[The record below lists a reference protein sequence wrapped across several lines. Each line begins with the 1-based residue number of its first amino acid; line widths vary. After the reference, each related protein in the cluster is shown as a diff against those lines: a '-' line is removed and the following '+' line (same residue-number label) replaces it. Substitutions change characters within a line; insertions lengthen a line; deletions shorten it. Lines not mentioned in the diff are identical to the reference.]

1 MADLRF
7 CGMIGDMRS
16 ILEGELQHIRDSIAV
31 MGAQTVDATARA
43 VQALIRHDRAEA
55 SSVKHED
62 KALDA
67 ARYNIEQECFVA
79 LATQQPVARDL
90 RILIAA
96 SIIAVELERCGD
108 YAKGIAKAARRIA
121 RCDDDMPTFNLAE
134 MDALARDML
143 NRSIQAFLNADVQM
157 ANEVIAADGRLDQ
170 AYSAL
175 LTQTLIAMSSNPKHI
190 ESGLQ
195 LLRAAH
201 NLERLGDRATNI
213 AERVLFV
220 ESGDLPGSVNQPD
233 SGRIPT
239 A

>member
-1 MADLRF
+1 
-7 CGMIGDMRS
+7 MRS

-43 VQALIRHDRAEA
+43 VQALIQRDRAEA

-121 RCDDDMPTFNLAE
+121 QCDGDMPTFNLAE

-175 LTQTLIAMSSNPKHI
+175 LTQTLDSNEQQPKAYRKRP
-190 ESGLQ
+190 SASARCAQPGTAG
-195 LLRAAH
+195 RP
-201 NLERLGDRATNI
+201 GDEHR
-213 AERVLFV
+213 
-220 ESGDLPGSVNQPD
+220 
-233 SGRIPT
+233 
-239 A
+239 